1 MIACDLIC
9 SIGHQYRDWFDNMP
23 DGQASKVPA
32 IVLTRQNKRLN
43 DGGRAN

>member
-1 MIACDLIC
+1 MIAYDLIC
-9 SIGHQYRDWFDNMP
+9 LIGHQYRDWFDNMA

-32 IVLTRQNKRLN
+32 IFLTWQNKRLS